1 MMGVTIREQDMLTR
15 LFKTKLFYH
24 RAMFQGI
31 KVLKLEIRVQE
42 EVLLDLLGA
51 FRELKQALE
60 RRK

>member
-1 MMGVTIREQDMLTR
+1 MMGVTIQVLDMLTR
-15 LFKTKLFYH
+15 LFKTKPFYH